1 MKRRELIQHLAR
13 HGCRLLREGARH
25 SVWMNPATGHK
36 EAIPR
41 HSEIDRFSGTEDLPR
56 SLRAGS
62 VTHLCR
68 QAVTKIPASPI
79 TLTPRRAASSRV
91 ARSSMT
97 AR

>member
-41 HSEIDRFSGTEDLPR
+41 HSEIDRFLARKICRALSLPDP
-56 SLRAGS
+56 
-62 VTHLCR
+62 C
-68 QAVTKIPASPI
+68 
-79 TLTPRRAASSRV
+79 
-91 ARSSMT
+91 
-97 AR
+97 